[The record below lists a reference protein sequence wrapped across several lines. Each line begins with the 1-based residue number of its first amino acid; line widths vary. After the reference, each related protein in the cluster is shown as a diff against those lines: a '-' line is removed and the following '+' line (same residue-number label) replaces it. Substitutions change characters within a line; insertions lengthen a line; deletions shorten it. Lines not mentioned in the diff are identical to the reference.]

1 MRRDA
6 QPATAREIAMFGHIA
21 TAIRKAMQG
30 KFETVGD
37 LNQALGRPRG
47 HTGVY
52 GWINARGGPGEEIR
66 PQLAQLLGVPEAS
79 LQRREV
85 GERVS
90 ATEPGNAMVRL
101 PSPGTAAVSRVPE
114 VLHFAVL
121 TDGTARLRM
130 DVTLPTERGVGLLRL
145 LLDAGMIVASS
156 SGQ

>member
-6 QPATAREIAMFGHIA
+6 APATARQIAMFGHVA
-21 TAIRKAMQG
+21 TVIRKAVQE

-37 LNQALGRPRG
+37 LNQALGRDRG

-52 GWINARGGPGEEIR
+52 GWINGKGAPGPEIR
-66 PQLAQLLGVPEAS
+66 PKLAKLLGVPEAS
-79 LQRREV
+79 LERREA

-90 ATEPGNAMVRL
+90 VAKEPATAMVRL
-101 PSPGTAAVSRVPE
+101 PSPGAPAPARAPE

-130 DVTLPTERGVGLLRL
+130 DVTLPAERGVALLRL

-156 SGQ
+156 SP

>member
-6 QPATAREIAMFGHIA
+6 APATAREIAMFGHIA
-21 TAIRKAMQG
+21 TAIRKAMEAKG
-30 KFETVGD
+30 IGPGD

-47 HTGVY
+47 HTGIY

-66 PQLAQLLGVPEAS
+66 PQLAKLLGVPEAS
-79 LQRREV
+79 LQRRDV

-90 ATEPGNAMVRL
+90 VATEPGNALVRL

-156 SGQ
+156 